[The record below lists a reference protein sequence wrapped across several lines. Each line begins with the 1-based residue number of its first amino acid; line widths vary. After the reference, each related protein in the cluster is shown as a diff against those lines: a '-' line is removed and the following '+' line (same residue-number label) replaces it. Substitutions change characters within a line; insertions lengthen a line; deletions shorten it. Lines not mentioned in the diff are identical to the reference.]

1 MNLFALSTVMPFVL
15 AGTSV
20 LLFSPNAICLA
31 PVPRTNG
38 KQKTKKVLFSFHAF
52 LLF

>member
-31 PVPRTNG
+31 LVPRPKGN
-38 KQKTKKVLFSFHAF
+38 KRLKRSYSAAMFFLF
-52 LLF
+52 